1 MRLPFHVDL
10 GRAVF
15 AVALSVLLYFVALNE
30 TNPEGR
36 NETNFTVPVQPVNVP
51 SGLFV
56 TTPPSGVRLWVRAPL
71 NVFSRLRADSFTAQV
86 DATGA
91 GAGDN
96 ENLPITVN
104 STDPDVRTVDPDP
117 LTARLHLEEIR
128 EQALPVRVNI
138 TGQVPSGYLLGNATV
153 DPQTVTVAAAT
164 SLVGRA
170 TEAVVDVSVDRV
182 TVAVNG
188 VYTPRIVDDRG
199 NDLRD
204 LNLHTTPPAV
214 TVQVPITQQT
224 QYKEVGVRVATQGQ
238 PAAGYALQPLEV
250 NPPTATLVG
259 NSDALTSV
267 DFVSTAPIDLN
278 NISTNTV
285 RTVVLVPPPRTLLLQ
300 TGQTVTVTVRVTTLQ
315 VNQTVRVPPSVI
327 NLSGAVQLAKPLDLV
342 SVTISGPAP
351 ALSTLA
357 LNPAD
362 FKVTLDV
369 SGKGPGH
376 YTDVDV
382 KVLQVPAGLK
392 LEDFSPQKM
401 QVDLIEAPPTPTPTP
416 AATPSPVPSPSPS
429 PSPPPTEG

>member
-1 MRLPFHVDL
+1 MRLPFHIDP
-10 GRAVF
+10 GRSVF
-15 AVALSVLLYFVALNE
+15 AVALSVLLYFVALSE

-36 NETNFTVPVQPVNVP
+36 NETSFTVPVQPVNVA
-51 SGLFV
+51 SGLVV

-71 NVFSRLRADSFTAQV
+71 SVFSRIRADSFTAQV

-91 GAGDN
+91 VAGDN
-96 ENLPITVN
+96 DNLPITVN
-104 STDPDVRTVDPDP
+104 WTDPEVRSADPDP
-117 LTARLHLEEIR
+117 ATARLHLEEVR

-138 TGQVPSGYLLGNATV
+138 TGQVPSGYQLGSPTV
-153 DPQTVTVAAAT
+153 DPARVTVAAAA

-199 NDLRD
+199 NDLKD

-224 QYKEVGVRVATQGQ
+224 QYKEVGVRVATSGQ

-285 RTVVLVPPPRTLLLQ
+285 RTVVLVPPARTLLLQ

-327 NLSGAVQLAKPLDLV
+327 NLSGAVQLARPLDLV

-357 LNPAD
+357 LNPND
-362 FKVTLDV
+362 FKVILDV
-369 SGKGPGH
+369 NGKGPGR
-376 YTDVDV
+376 YNDVEV
-382 KVLQVPAGLK
+382 KVLQVPAGLT
-392 LEDFSPQKM
+392 LEDYSPHTM
-401 QVDLIEAPPTPTPTP
+401 QVDLIEVPPTPTPTTVP
-416 AATPSPVPSPSPS
+416 TPSPAPSPSPS
-429 PSPPPTEG
+429 STPTGG